1 MGNRLQRF
9 KLDIAGSVLTQ
20 QNASLGSMNT
30 GQVLD
35 LFKVSADGQPKKATK
50 AGSGPVSAS
59 KILDGCVE
67 FARLRSSKLILEKIG
82 GLATRR
88 RVCRVIIIKFLE
100 QSVNHHESLATDIPC
115 MTHALCAVHP
125 SITTPLK
132 TII

>member
-35 LFKVSADGQPKKATK
+35 LFKVSADGQPKKTTK

-67 FARLRSSKLILEKIG
+67 FARLRSSKLIWGRLED
-82 GLATRR
+82 LPPEDEYAELSLSN
-88 RVCRVIIIKFLE
+88 FL
-100 QSVNHHESLATDIPC
+100 SKV
-115 MTHALCAVHP
+115 
-125 SITTPLK
+125 
-132 TII
+132 